1 MNKDYQPI
9 PMRPLTMRGVFG
21 ITWAVTKRRFF
32 AGVMYTLIWVL
43 IAAAVL
49 ALCAAPAV
57 IGIVANNA
65 GQEGGVAALVA
76 LSVILMF
83 VAALAIWLVL
93 GPIMNGGLYTEM
105 SMRIYGQSSTLSQ
118 LFRRTGYTLKRY
130 FTLNLCQYVG
140 RLVAGIAVS
149 LISSVLT
156 GIVTAGGMMGAI
168 MSAARKGLFD
178 SGAVQ
183 DISEAASLGAGFI
196 ALLIIIW
203 LINMVLAICA
213 TVPLPSPI
221 PLR

>member
-21 ITWAVTKRRFF
+21 ITWAVTKRHFF

-93 GPIMNGGLYTEM
+93 GPIKAPPFLSFLSAPATRLSGISRLIFANTWAGLW
-105 SMRIYGQSSTLSQ
+105 RALP
-118 LFRRTGYTLKRY
+118 FRL
-130 FTLNLCQYVG
+130 
-140 RLVAGIAVS
+140 
-149 LISSVLT
+149 
-156 GIVTAGGMMGAI
+156 
-168 MSAARKGLFD
+168 
-178 SGAVQ
+178 
-183 DISEAASLGAGFI
+183 
-196 ALLIIIW
+196 
-203 LINMVLAICA
+203 
-213 TVPLPSPI
+213 
-221 PLR
+221 

>member
-76 LSVILMF
+76 LSVILCS
-83 VAALAIWLVL
+83 LRLW
-93 GPIMNGGLYTEM
+93 
-105 SMRIYGQSSTLSQ
+105 RYGS
-118 LFRRTGYTLKRY
+118 
-130 FTLNLCQYVG
+130 CWG
-140 RLVAGIAVS
+140 R
-149 LISSVLT
+149 
-156 GIVTAGGMMGAI
+156 
-168 MSAARKGLFD
+168 
-178 SGAVQ
+178 
-183 DISEAASLGAGFI
+183 
-196 ALLIIIW
+196 
-203 LINMVLAICA
+203 
-213 TVPLPSPI
+213 
-221 PLR
+221 

>member
-21 ITWAVTKRRFF
+21 ITWAVTKRHFF

-105 SMRIYGQSSTLSQ
+105 SCAYTAKAPPFLSF
-118 LFRRTGYTLKRY
+118 LDAPATRLSGISRLIFANTSAGLWRALPFRL
-130 FTLNLCQYVG
+130 
-140 RLVAGIAVS
+140 
-149 LISSVLT
+149 
-156 GIVTAGGMMGAI
+156 
-168 MSAARKGLFD
+168 
-178 SGAVQ
+178 
-183 DISEAASLGAGFI
+183 
-196 ALLIIIW
+196 
-203 LINMVLAICA
+203 
-213 TVPLPSPI
+213 
-221 PLR
+221 

>member
-21 ITWAVTKRRFF
+21 ITWAVTKRHFF

-105 SMRIYGQSSTLSQ
+105 SMRIYGQSSTFSQ
-118 LFRRTGYTLKRY
+118 LLSAPATRLSGISRLIFANTSAGLWRALPFRL
-130 FTLNLCQYVG
+130 
-140 RLVAGIAVS
+140 
-149 LISSVLT
+149 
-156 GIVTAGGMMGAI
+156 
-168 MSAARKGLFD
+168 
-178 SGAVQ
+178 
-183 DISEAASLGAGFI
+183 
-196 ALLIIIW
+196 
-203 LINMVLAICA
+203 
-213 TVPLPSPI
+213 
-221 PLR
+221 

>member
-21 ITWAVTKRRFF
+21 ITWAVTKRHFF

-93 GPIMNGGLYTEM
+93 GPIMNGGFIRKCPCAYTAKAPPF
-105 SMRIYGQSSTLSQ
+105 LS
-118 LFRRTGYTLKRY
+118 F
-130 FTLNLCQYVG
+130 
-140 RLVAGIAVS
+140 
-149 LISSVLT
+149 
-156 GIVTAGGMMGAI
+156 
-168 MSAARKGLFD
+168 
-178 SGAVQ
+178 SGAPATRLNG
-183 DISEAASLGAGFI
+183 ISRLIFANTWAGLWR
-196 ALLIIIW
+196 ALPFRL
-203 LINMVLAICA
+203 
-213 TVPLPSPI
+213 
-221 PLR
+221 

>member
-21 ITWAVTKRRFF
+21 ITWAVTKRHFF

-105 SMRIYGQSSTLSQ
+105 SMRIYGQSSTFLSF
-118 LFRRTGYTLKRY
+118 LSAPATRLSGISRLIFANTWAGLWRALPFRL
-130 FTLNLCQYVG
+130 
-140 RLVAGIAVS
+140 
-149 LISSVLT
+149 
-156 GIVTAGGMMGAI
+156 
-168 MSAARKGLFD
+168 
-178 SGAVQ
+178 
-183 DISEAASLGAGFI
+183 
-196 ALLIIIW
+196 
-203 LINMVLAICA
+203 
-213 TVPLPSPI
+213 
-221 PLR
+221 

>member
-21 ITWAVTKRRFF
+21 ITWAVTKRHFF

-105 SMRIYGQSSTLSQ
+105 SMRIYGQSSTFSQ
-118 LFRRTGYTLKRY
+118 LLDAPATRLSGISRLIFANTSAGLWRALPFRL
-130 FTLNLCQYVG
+130 
-140 RLVAGIAVS
+140 
-149 LISSVLT
+149 
-156 GIVTAGGMMGAI
+156 
-168 MSAARKGLFD
+168 
-178 SGAVQ
+178 
-183 DISEAASLGAGFI
+183 
-196 ALLIIIW
+196 
-203 LINMVLAICA
+203 
-213 TVPLPSPI
+213 
-221 PLR
+221 

>member
-21 ITWAVTKRRFF
+21 ITWAVTKRHFF

-65 GQEGGVAALVA
+65 GQEGGVAALVV

-105 SMRIYGQSSTLSQ
+105 SMRIYG
-118 LFRRTGYTLKRY
+118 
-130 FTLNLCQYVG
+130 
-140 RLVAGIAVS
+140 
-149 LISSVLT
+149 
-156 GIVTAGGMMGAI
+156 
-168 MSAARKGLFD
+168 
-178 SGAVQ
+178 
-183 DISEAASLGAGFI
+183 
-196 ALLIIIW
+196 
-203 LINMVLAICA
+203 
-213 TVPLPSPI
+213 
-221 PLR
+221 